1 MCKLFVLLVTHLL
14 RFDATVLMQVLTEA
28 REAVGVEYE
37 MDDATHE
44 VRARKEVI
52 LSAGTFGSPQI
63 LMLSGIGPKDDLK
76 KLKVCHHTSR
86 GLVSTV
92 SAVAIKTNILLEI
105 YCVFMN
111 VNLKINTV
119 HACSKP
125 VSPVTLK
132 GQTS

>member
-1 MCKLFVLLVTHLL
+1 
-14 RFDATVLMQVLTEA
+14 MQVLTEG

-76 KLKVCHHTSR
+76 KLKVCYHTSR
-86 GLVSTV
+86 GLVPTV
-92 SAVAIKTNILLEI
+92 NAVTIKTNIVLEV
-105 YCVFMN
+105 YCV
-111 VNLKINTV
+111 L
-119 HACSKP
+119 
-125 VSPVTLK
+125 
-132 GQTS
+132 